1 VWSKFDNEVPESGC
15 DLDPNAMICL
25 LVDTIH
31 TKKDILGHRGPF
43 NKLMNELIWYM
54 ASTLPSLTIKTG
66 NSDKPSLER
75 ATGSAS
81 SLAVAMV
88 CVIVCVCVC
97 VDVDV
102 YV

>member
-1 VWSKFDNEVPESGC
+1 VWSKFDNEVPESSC
-15 DLDPNAMICL
+15 DLDPNAMIYL

-31 TKKDILGHRGPF
+31 AKKDILGHRGPF
-43 NKLMNELIWYM
+43 NKLMNELIRHM

-66 NSDKPSLER
+66 NSDKPCLEK

-88 CVIVCVCVC
+88 
-97 VDVDV
+97 
-102 YV
+102 